1 MTVDI
6 HTRVQH
12 SLYGKGEVVKI
23 TDDKL
28 YVSFG
33 NKQRIFQYPD
43 AFEKGYLSADIE
55 IESVKETPSDEL
67 SGQMPETRK
76 KTMKKPSV
84 DETVET
90 FSSLTKEYGVL
101 DSSKSG
107 GGHNR
112 FRLGKEGSEKALFL
126 ACSRAGWMR
135 VYIDKGE
142 KALLENNG
150 FPCEPT
156 RDDEGYDYR
165 TRVNSEDFDFFLK
178 LVQKHLGR

>member
-6 HTRVQH
+6 HTRVRH
-12 SLYGKGEVVKI
+12 SFYGKGEVVKI

-28 YVSFG
+28 YVSFE

-55 IESVKETPSDEL
+55 IESVKKTLPDDL
-67 SGQMPETRK
+67 SGQMPETGK
-76 KTMKKPSV
+76 KIVKKQSV

-90 FSSLTKEYGVL
+90 FGSLTKEYGVL

-112 FRLGKEGSEKALFL
+112 FRLGKEGREKALFL

-135 VYIDKGE
+135 VYVDKGE

-156 RDDEGYDYR
+156 RDDADYDYR
-165 TRVNSEDFDFFLK
+165 TRVNAEDFEVFLK